1 MLFTLGGCTFATR
14 FGLTEFP
21 ADLAPGSPA
30 TGEVF
35 SAVLPTYKPG
45 GSSELVFAE
54 SPPFPEPEFA
64 PTDAGVPDAP
74 AWPSGVAANDPR
86 RFPAGGSGGAP
97 TAGFRLKAI
106 TRPCAPNDAPD
117 ADADETE
124 GGGATTCGRRGSRMP
139 GSAPGAWFV
148 VRATGSCGAGAI
160 TALAPMLISPSR
172 APTRRLVAEARSP
185 KVEVPEPLQRSPRGA
200 QAAVGPPS
208 SAMLAG
214 FGDS

>member
-54 SPPFPEPEFA
+54 FPPFPEPEFA

-97 TAGFRLKAI
+97 TAGFRLNAI
-106 TRPCAPNDAPD
+106 TRPCAPNDAAD

-124 GGGATTCGRRGSRMP
+124 GGGATICGVREPLPGRPPRM
-139 GSAPGAWFV
+139 
-148 VRATGSCGAGAI
+148 VRCAATGSCGAGAI
-160 TALAPMLISPSR
+160 TALAPILRSPSR
-172 APTRRLVAEARSP
+172 RADASTCGGGAIAE
-185 KVEVPEPLQRSPRGA
+185 G
-200 QAAVGPPS
+200 
-208 SAMLAG
+208 
-214 FGDS
+214 